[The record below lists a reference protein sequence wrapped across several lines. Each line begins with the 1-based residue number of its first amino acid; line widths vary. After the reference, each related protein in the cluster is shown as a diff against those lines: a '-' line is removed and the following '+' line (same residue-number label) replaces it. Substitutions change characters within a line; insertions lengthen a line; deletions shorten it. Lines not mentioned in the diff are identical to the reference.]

1 MKELAAASPRT
12 FAMFFSFRI
21 LVQNTE
27 PRGRKSSKCYTR
39 SSSQRMP
46 GRILFFFFLLS
57 FLSYSFGFWYL
68 FRPSIKKRIRWS
80 SDWRQKKKHRGLV
93 AAGGLLVVSSVKVGT
108 EALPCLCVCIFIS
121 VLYYWQG
128 DLYIYILST
137 TSTVK
142 QKKDPRPFT
151 PALSG
156 RALFRL
162 LTHALKQELLVSI
175 TTTFN
180 NSLLLHCSFI
190 PVFVLPNVTQKKKKT
205 VQPTRYENQHRKSVL
220 WKGEI

>member
-1 MKELAAASPRT
+1 MLY
-12 FAMFFSFRI
+12 
-21 LVQNTE
+21 
-27 PRGRKSSKCYTR
+27 SKQLPENAGED
-39 SSSQRMP
+39 S
-46 GRILFFFFLLS
+46 FFFFLLS

-142 QKKDPRPFT
+142 QKKRPPTVYSRTLGSRPFPSLDT
-151 PALSG
+151 RTQTGTARIHYDDFQQLSTATLLFSSSFCFAQCDAKEEENRPAD
-156 RALFRL
+156 
-162 LTHALKQELLVSI
+162 
-175 TTTFN
+175 
-180 NSLLLHCSFI
+180 
-190 PVFVLPNVTQKKKKT
+190 
-205 VQPTRYENQHRKSVL
+205 
-220 WKGEI
+220 

>member
-1 MKELAAASPRT
+1 MLY
-12 FAMFFSFRI
+12 
-21 LVQNTE
+21 
-27 PRGRKSSKCYTR
+27 SKQLPENAGED
-39 SSSQRMP
+39 S
-46 GRILFFFFLLS
+46 FFFFLLS
-57 FLSYSFGFWYL
+57 FLSFSFGFWYL

-142 QKKDPRPFT
+142 QKKRPPTVYSRTLGSRPFPSLDT
-151 PALSG
+151 RTQTGTARIHYDDFQQLSTATLLFYSSFCFAQCDAKEEENRPADQIWESTSEKCIVERRDLN
-156 RALFRL
+156 
-162 LTHALKQELLVSI
+162 TEYV
-175 TTTFN
+175 
-180 NSLLLHCSFI
+180 
-190 PVFVLPNVTQKKKKT
+190 
-205 VQPTRYENQHRKSVL
+205 
-220 WKGEI
+220 